1 MKICFISSSGGHLDE
16 LLMLKPLMEKYD
28 SYIITERTDYS
39 VLTDRDNKVYFVSQ
53 IDRREIVFLLKLVAL
68 LFQSTWLLIKEK
80 PDVVIS
86 TGALVSVPTCL
97 LAKLLRKKVVFIE
110 TFAKLYSPS
119 LSGKIL
125 YRFADL
131 FIIQWDSLQEYYPDA
146 VYGGWI
152 Y

>member
-1 MKICFISSSGGHLDE
+1 MKICFIASSGGHLDE
-16 LLMLKPLMEKYD
+16 LLMLKPLMKKYD
-28 SYIITERTDYS
+28 SYIITEKTSYS
-39 VLTDRDNKVYFVSQ
+39 VLTDKENVVYYVSQ
-53 IDRREIVFLLKLVAL
+53 IDRREIVFLFKLIIL
-68 LFQSTWLLIKEK
+68 LVQSAWLLIKEK
-80 PDVVIS
+80 PDVVIA

-97 LAKLLRKKVVFIE
+97 LAKLFGRKVVFIE

-119 LSGKIL
+119 LSGKIV

-131 FIIQWDSLQEYYPDA
+131 FIIQWDSLKTYYQNA

>member
-1 MKICFISSSGGHLDE
+1 MKICFIASSGGHLDE
-16 LLMLKPLMEKYD
+16 LLMLKPLMKKYD
-28 SYIITERTDYS
+28 SYIITEKTSYS
-39 VLTDRDNKVYFVSQ
+39 VLTDKENDVYYVSQ
-53 IDRREIVFLLKLVAL
+53 IDRREIVFLFKLITL
-68 LFQSTWLLIKEK
+68 LVQSAWLLIKEK
-80 PDVVIS
+80 PDVVIA

-97 LAKLLRKKVVFIE
+97 LAKLFGKKVVFIE

-119 LSGKIL
+119 LSGKIV

-131 FIIQWDSLQEYYPDA
+131 FIIQWDSLKTYYQNA

>member
-1 MKICFISSSGGHLDE
+1 MKICFIASSGGHLDE
-16 LLMLKPLMEKYD
+16 LLMLRPLMKKYD
-28 SYIITERTDYS
+28 SYIITEKTNYS
-39 VLTDRDNKVYFVSQ
+39 VLTGREKDVYYVSQ
-53 IDRREIVFLLKLVAL
+53 IDRRELVFLFKLIAL
-68 LFQSTWLLIKEK
+68 LVQSAWLLIKEK

-97 LAKLLRKKVVFIE
+97 LAKLFKKKVVFIE

-131 FIIQWDSLQEYYPDA
+131 FIIQWDSLKTYYQNA